1 MYNWDET
8 EEIALDKI
16 KDAKIG
22 LYNDND
28 YHFLANC
35 VSDIFKNLHLTPTIE
50 DSIDNLLFSIEKT
63 LMEISFFR
71 IEIRAGLL
79 QHLQNL
85 LTTDSPQA
93 AFVEPYYET
102 TEEED
107 IVGVLENKITERF
120 GHLPKYKRLH
130 RLILTSK
137 VLED

>member
-1 MYNWDET
+1 MYNWNEKED
-8 EEIALDKI
+8 IFLDKI
-16 KDAKIG
+16 KDAKIS
-22 LYNDND
+22 LYNNND

-35 VSDIFKNLHLTPTIE
+35 VSDIFKNLHLTPTIQ
-50 DSIDNLLFSIEKT
+50 DSIDNLLFLVDKT
-63 LMEISFFR
+63 LIEISFFR

-85 LTTDSPQA
+85 LTTESPQA
-93 AFVEPYYET
+93 AFTEPYYET

-107 IVGVLENKITERF
+107 IIGVLENKITERF

-130 RLILTSK
+130 RLILATK